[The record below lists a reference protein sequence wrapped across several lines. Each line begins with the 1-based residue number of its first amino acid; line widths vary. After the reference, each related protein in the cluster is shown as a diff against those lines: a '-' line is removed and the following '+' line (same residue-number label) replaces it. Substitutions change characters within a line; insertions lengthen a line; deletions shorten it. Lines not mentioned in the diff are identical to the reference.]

1 MQIYI
6 VAFSL
11 GVVILFPLETMRRT
25 FLYSAIKTLFYAK
38 NFFWST
44 MCKENIKAWV
54 TSLL

>member
-25 FLYSAIKTLFYAK
+25 FLYSVIKTLFYAK